1 MHMCTHAGTH
11 MCSHAHM
18 HAHTHACMHTHKH
31 ASKHACTHV
40 HTHTHTQ
47 TSLQEKERKNIFVA
61 VNSVFYIVNGTNT
74 VMSRYTVSQ
83 LFNWVCTVH
92 QLSFN
97 TQERV
102 QMVISK
108 HKRLKVNILGLM
120 RKRNL
125 FV

>member
-1 MHMCTHAGTH
+1 MQ
-11 MCSHAHM
+11 AHTC
-18 HAHTHACMHTHKH
+18 AHTHTCTHIHTHAYTHTSMQASTH
-31 ASKHACTHV
+31 ARMC
-40 HTHTHTQ
+40 THTHTQ